1 MDVENQEDIDNTTYV
16 ENPMRVEIM
25 PVAEVVGIEVISEVL
40 IEQKRNSENSENS
53 EDIENNENN
62 ENNNTVTLTFN
73 QKLWF
78 WFNFGGALFIC
89 IAFLTGFILLLV
101 WFNDPDLFGPVN

>member
-1 MDVENQEDIDNTTYV
+1 MDVENHDDIDDTTYV

-53 EDIENNENN
+53 ENNNT
-62 ENNNTVTLTFN
+62 NTVTLTFN

-78 WFNFGGALFIC
+78 WCNFGGAFFIC
-89 IAFLTGFILLLV
+89 LAFLTGFILLLV
-101 WFNDPDLFGPVN
+101 WFNDPEVFGNVNY

>member
-40 IEQKRNSENSENS
+40 IEQKRNSEDN
-53 EDIENNENN
+53 ENNENN
-62 ENNNTVTLTFN
+62 ENNSTNTVTLTFN

-89 IAFLTGFILLLV
+89 LAFLTGFILLLV
-101 WFNDPDLFGPVN
+101 WFNDPELFGPVNY

>member
-16 ENPMRVEIM
+16 ENPMRVEII
-25 PVAEVVGIEVISEVL
+25 PVAEVVGVEVISEVL
-40 IEQKRNSENSENS
+40 IEQKRNSENSES
-53 EDIENNENN
+53 IST
-62 ENNNTVTLTFN
+62 NTVTLTFN

-89 IAFLTGFILLLV
+89 LAFLTGFILLLV
-101 WFNDPDLFGPVN
+101 WFNDPEVFGPVNY

>member
-1 MDVENQEDIDNTTYV
+1 MDVEN
-16 ENPMRVEIM
+16 PMCVEIM

-53 EDIENNENN
+53 E
-62 ENNNTVTLTFN
+62 NTVTLTFN

-78 WFNFGGALFIC
+78 WCNIACSFILC
-89 IAFLTGFILLLV
+89 LAVLSGFVLLLV
-101 WFNDPDLFGPVN
+101 WLNNPKVFGPVNN

>member
-1 MDVENQEDIDNTTYV
+1 MDVENQEDIDDTTYV
-16 ENPMRVEIM
+16 ENPMRVEII

-53 EDIENNENN
+53 DTNP
-62 ENNNTVTLTFN
+62 VTLTFN

-78 WFNFGGALFIC
+78 WFNFGGAFFIC
-89 IAFLTGFILLLV
+89 LAFLTGFILLLV
-101 WFNDPDLFGPVN
+101 WFNDPEVFGPVNY

>member
-1 MDVENQEDIDNTTYV
+1 MDVENQEDIDDTTYV

-40 IEQKRNSENSENS
+40 IEQKRNSENSDNS
-53 EDIENNENN
+53 EDNENN
-62 ENNNTVTLTFN
+62 NTNTVTLTFN

-89 IAFLTGFILLLV
+89 LAFLTGFILLLV
-101 WFNDPDLFGPVN
+101 WFNDPELFGPVKY

>member
-1 MDVENQEDIDNTTYV
+1 MDVENHDDIDDTIYV

-40 IEQKRNSENSENS
+40 IEQKRNSEDSENS
-53 EDIENNENN
+53 ESIST
-62 ENNNTVTLTFN
+62 NTLTLTFN

-89 IAFLTGFILLLV
+89 LAFLTGFILLLV
-101 WFNDPDLFGPVN
+101 WFNDPEVFGPVNY

>member
-1 MDVENQEDIDNTTYV
+1 MDVENQEDIDDTTYL

-40 IEQKRNSENSENS
+40 IEQKRNSENSNNS
-53 EDIENNENN
+53 ENNST
-62 ENNNTVTLTFN
+62 NTLTLTFN

-78 WFNFGGALFIC
+78 WCNFGGALFIC
-89 IAFLTGFILLLV
+89 LAFLTGFILLLV
-101 WFNDPDLFGPVN
+101 WFNDPELFGPVN

>member
-1 MDVENQEDIDNTTYV
+1 MDVENHDDIDDTTYV

-40 IEQKRNSENSENS
+40 IEQKRNSENSET
-53 EDIENNENN
+53 NNT
-62 ENNNTVTLTFN
+62 NTVTLTFN

-78 WFNFGGALFIC
+78 WFNFGGAFFIC
-89 IAFLTGFILLLV
+89 LAFLTGFILLLV
-101 WFNDPDLFGPVN
+101 WFNDPEVFGPVNY

>member
-1 MDVENQEDIDNTTYV
+1 MDVENHEDIDDTNYV

-40 IEQKRNSENSENS
+40 IEQKRNSEDSENS
-53 EDIENNENN
+53 ESI
-62 ENNNTVTLTFN
+62 NTNTLTLTFN

-89 IAFLTGFILLLV
+89 LAFLTGFILLLV
-101 WFNDPDLFGPVN
+101 WFNDPEVFGPVNY